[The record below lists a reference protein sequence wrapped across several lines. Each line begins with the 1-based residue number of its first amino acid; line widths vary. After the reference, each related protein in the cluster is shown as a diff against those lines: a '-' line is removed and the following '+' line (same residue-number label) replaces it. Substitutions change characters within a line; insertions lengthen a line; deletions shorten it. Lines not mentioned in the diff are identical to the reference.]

1 MYALTLG
8 TLGKMFSIFQQFS
21 FFSQNTEILFSEK
34 NKKITSLL
42 SAEITQRVVKVKGFA
57 EVKT

>member
-42 SAEITQRVVKVKGFA
+42 SAEITQRVVKVESFA